1 MLYSTADRRQ
11 IIEPPL
17 YLHSNH
23 SWLGSSMDRAAPYLL
38 EKVVGAKVQWTF
50 AREPLLD
57 NLLA

>member
-1 MLYSTADRRQ
+1 
-11 IIEPPL
+11 
-17 YLHSNH
+17 
-23 SWLGSSMDRAAPYLL
+23 MDRAAPYLL